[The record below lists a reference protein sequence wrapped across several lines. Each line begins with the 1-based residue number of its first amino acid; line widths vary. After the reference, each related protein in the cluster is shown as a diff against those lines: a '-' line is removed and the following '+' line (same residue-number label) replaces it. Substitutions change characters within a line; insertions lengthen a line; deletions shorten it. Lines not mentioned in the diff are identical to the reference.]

1 MNKRL
6 IAFLLAFLLVADMMS
21 GSVFAAPDTAEP
33 TETTETTAPSETTLP
48 TESTAPSET
57 TETTVPAESTVP
69 AETEAS
75 CPYCE
80 MTVAEDGTVSHA
92 STCNTLFAVNASGD
106 IGRTAA
112 FNMAYAEVLYA
123 AERPNAD
130 FNYDATSDG
139 YSFRQTTYDPDDP
152 AFVEITNWC
161 WEVSGPTLWY
171 QVKPLAGETLPAGL
185 TADSWI
191 LQRYTNDADPTDT
204 LVFVDTG
211 MIGTYVRFQRG
222 TALLYET
229 LTDAYYEE
237 NARPVD
243 GTLLSAMVV
252 TDLFTDG
259 VTTWYYVD
267 AAEGETWPEAY
278 GSCHYVPAGDMVP
291 CDVCDVCGK
300 PNCTTEHIPCDVCG
314 KRGCEEI
321 HLFCLACNK
330 FLCGKTH
337 TYCSY
342 CDAYDCT
349 IDHLAENQP
358 VTDPVLPVNPTL
370 PQDVDVAILDELG
383 EPVTGGL
390 ALPGGCRTSI
400 SAWPAEG
407 SDAAYQWQI
416 RYDSKNDKWTDI
428 QGANEQGI
436 LVSPAMFRSILELQD
451 TTAIRCAVTAE
462 GETRISD
469 AIAVSVLSEGRSA
482 YSLGSGSESL
492 AADTSNP
499 EELKKAYVVVQY
511 VYADGRTA
519 TQSEFSAIIPGNVH
533 EFTYTVG
540 KIPGYKA
547 TLKNAETVKDHAILT
562 DAGLEVSYASGE
574 LAADS
579 YVTFTVEYVP
589 DYVDITV
596 IHKWQNIDNS
606 NYTEHERET
615 ISNKYKTGE
624 QVTDV
629 HKNKSLTGEANPNYD
644 PAYDG
649 FYHLLYETPTA
660 AADGSTII
668 EVYYDRNY
676 YLMTFELGSGG
687 YGSDP
692 VYAAFGTPIQV
703 PSPVRPGYSFAGWKD
718 AEGNSVTVPA
728 TMPAGNNTY
737 YASWTALQDTQY
749 TVSYWIVNDDG
760 TRSLIGTHVNKAAT
774 DTTVSGEDNLRE
786 ADGYICNEESEHIHS
801 ADCYSCGLDE
811 HDHLGTC
818 YGTLADN
825 NPGNNGIA
833 AIHALENGGDPESG
847 YIYVIQTKGGNLWP
861 KFYLNGKY
869 YTINNIGAGNT
880 AATEYQLATI
890 IVGDPLAE
898 KTTVFTNETLTVTK
912 YKAKTTCGQA
922 HHTADCKLICSDH
935 QHTDD
940 CYFKDRKYLEYQNSV
955 TITKAD
961 GTSVTYATDKNVV
974 ILGDGTSVVNVY
986 YRYKLY
992 TLRFYY
998 AATTGGRDTNGDN
1011 INDTDFST
1019 IKIVGGTT
1027 YYFGSE
1033 GPDTANDE
1041 DLLENEYWNYS
1052 GQWGSI
1058 SALPT
1063 LNATGSARNYTHG
1076 AEVFTHNNSAVTYHY
1091 ISFHARYGDDI
1102 SDMWPCS
1109 VFNSAT
1115 RTDKNNANGW
1125 SGKEAFVSAWNG
1137 EHHVRYSQENSNQT
1151 IKGVYERLDEKL
1163 LFHSNY
1169 TDESTVSYLCFWE
1182 NGANIGWSV
1191 PELYRYNI
1199 YLQTYSGQDLTGK
1212 STITRNGTTYY
1223 LADSYDTC
1231 DNSTV
1236 HEQTQ
1241 VSLLG
1246 YTPVIFNTAAAG
1258 YDKDT
1263 FEYKRLTGTTDA
1275 AQLQQSGYY
1284 DSRLYKEGYEVNFY
1298 YNANT
1303 YKFSFWNHSDYLTNG
1318 TGSTVAYNEPLKKYF
1333 DGITVNGTEYEGAN
1347 DLIAKPEY
1355 YPATLEPDAYEFEGW
1370 YTSAQFEPETKVNP
1384 DTMTMPNENL
1394 MVYAHWIPVT
1404 YTVRFFIDK
1413 DATQTVY
1420 EQLGENYARFQDTT
1434 VSHRQEL
1441 TGLDNFSPEA
1451 LEGDTNHPYQGYDF
1465 VGWFY
1470 INEETGEE
1478 KAFLTGENGTLVTQ
1492 NLDLYAKW
1500 SSNTMCKYNIYFALD
1515 NDKNNQPDKD
1525 ANGNILYIADPI
1537 SGSGIAGHTYTFS
1550 AKGGD
1555 ALYTGYEEGYFPTTG
1570 SHSLVVDIADKEGSG
1585 DNAFFFLYRQK
1596 ESVPYTVRYVN
1607 TETGDSTF
1615 TDADGNKY
1623 TVPDKQVTDNKNVII
1638 TENYQYIPGYMPNPP
1653 YQQMLIVEE
1662 AGTNIITFYYVKDEV
1677 HAPYVVNYYIQELN
1691 ADLSH
1696 KGWSKYDSL
1705 DDNIGVIGNTISA
1718 NAITIGGFTLSTEYT
1733 NQYNRAEEPY
1743 NGMTGN
1749 PLPTTP
1755 ITPLTDDGTLSGKL
1769 SDKGMELNFYYTRN
1783 LYPYEFRYMLNGT
1796 TTELAKPV
1804 FGKAGYDTLV
1814 TEAAK
1819 PIQMDLDGD
1828 GVYEDYQLYEPA
1840 ETTKDIRIKVDGQA
1854 LASNAQVTEG
1864 QATVNVA
1871 TFYYVRCTQA
1881 MTITKNVVSKKA
1893 WNDPDPDPDQ
1903 EFHFSLQIH
1912 ANNYHRNSYNYTKS
1926 DGTTGTLSPVVSAST
1941 TLQFTLKNGEFI
1953 TIDAL
1958 PTAEYTITELDLPTG
1973 YYDTYAPA
1981 QTNTLT
1987 VNTPVHVTVTNT
1999 YEPANLTIS
2008 KTVNM
2013 VEENGNLPEVESFV
2027 FTIDVPDGVTGSYD
2041 YVIGSTTGTAT
2052 VAEGKMTIALQKGQ
2066 TATFYNLPV
2075 GEYTIT
2081 ETDYSAKG
2089 YSSEYTINGAAS
2101 PTQGTTAAVTMVRG
2115 ETQTVDFVNRF
2126 PVGTLLI
2133 EKTVTKEFLG
2143 TAWTGDDFTFTVTRS
2158 TADRPLVS
2166 NNQYTVLIDGVEQAE
2181 TARVDGNKTL
2191 TVTVPFSEEDAETLT
2206 ADTRSVKH
2214 TVAIR
2219 NLPAGTYQVTEAKD
2233 TEYYQNP
2240 TSLTVSDLELPSDDQ
2255 STATFTNT
2263 VKRQTGSLSLEKE
2276 LVAAPG
2282 YHPGEL
2288 PTDTKFSFTIE
2299 LLEGVLTSDQTIS
2312 LAYSPAAYSDG
2323 SAVPTSVTMS
2333 EDRFTVTLEANQ
2345 TLTMSNLPEGR
2356 YSITEATIPSY
2367 ANAFAHKEN
2376 GSWVEQASN
2385 ATTDGRIYTEIDVG
2399 PEAVAEVK
2407 CTNTYPVDRAELIIQ
2422 KLLEETYDWDPAPGA
2437 FGFTVTL
2444 AEEDLESYSYRIYD
2458 AEGRQV
2464 GDSRTAPVTNKSFTI
2479 SLEAGQYAVIPG
2491 MPVCGYTV
2499 TENAGTQ
2506 PFDTSYAVYVSQTG
2520 KTASTTV
2527 NTTGNADG
2535 SGEGTAVSRTFSAG
2549 NTDAVVFTNAFQH
2562 ASLTIQRTN
2571 ADAGQ
2576 VFVYEVKDAA
2586 GKVITVTVTGN
2597 SNTTIHGLIPGAYI
2611 VTQKNSWSWR
2621 YGDVAQEITLPAED
2635 MTVTFSGSMQND
2647 SWLDGNSGV
2656 TQNVYSGG

>member
-33 TETTETTAPSETTLP
+33 TETTETTAPTETTIP
-48 TESTAPSET
+48 TESTDPSET
-57 TETTVPAESTVP
+57 TIPTENTDPTENTETTVPAESTVP

-139 YSFRQTTYDPDDP
+139 YGFLQTTYDPDDP

-171 QVKPLAGETLPAGL
+171 QVKPLTGETLPAGL

-278 GSCHYVPAGDMVP
+278 GSCHYVPAGDMVS

-606 NYTEHERET
+606 NYTEHEWET
-615 ISNKYKTGE
+615 ISDKYKTGE

-629 HKNKSLTGEANPNYD
+629 HKDKSLTGEANPNYD

-687 YGSDP
+687 YGADP

-801 ADCYSCGLDE
+801 AGCYSCGLDE
-811 HDHLGTC
+811 HDHLGPC
-818 YGTLADN
+818 YGTLAGN
-825 NPGNNGIA
+825 NPGDNGID
-833 AIHALENGGDPESG
+833 AIYALENGGNPESG
-847 YIYVIQTKGGNLWP
+847 YIYVIQTTEGNLWP
-861 KFYLNGKY
+861 KFYLNGNY
-869 YTINNIGAGNT
+869 YTINRIGADNT
-880 AATEYQLATI
+880 AATKDELATI
-890 IVGDPLAE
+890 IVGDPLAK
-898 KTTVFTNETLTVTK
+898 KTTEFTNETLTVIK
-912 YKAKTTCGQA
+912 YKAKTNCGQA

-940 CYFKDRKYLEYQNSV
+940 CYFKDRNYLEYQDSV

-961 GTSVTYATDKNVV
+961 GTTVTYTTDTDVV
-974 ILGDGTSVVNVY
+974 VKGDGTTNVDVY
-986 YRYKLY
+986 YQYRQY
-992 TLRFYY
+992 TLQFYY
-998 AATTGGRDTNGDN
+998 AATTGGTATDN
-1011 INDTDFST
+1011 DKNPGTYDT
-1019 IKIVGGTT
+1019 IKVVGGSTW
-1027 YYFGSE
+1027 YFGTLA
-1033 GPDTANDE
+1033 GTKTDNDE
-1041 DLLENEYWNYS
+1041 ILLEYMYS
-1052 GQWGSI
+1052 TQSSQWGAI
-1058 SALPT
+1058 TALPS
-1063 LNATGSARNYTHG
+1063 LNATGTARNYTHG
-1076 AEVFTHNNSAVTYHY
+1076 ATKVTIGGAEVSFHF
-1091 ISFHARYGDDI
+1091 ISFQARYGDDI
-1102 SDMWPCS
+1102 SGMWPCS

-1137 EHHVRYSQENSNQT
+1137 EPFVKYTCNKKINNGNET
-1151 IKGVYERLDEKL
+1151 IKGRYERLDEKL
-1163 LFHSNY
+1163 LFDPTYANQHATQYNDS
-1169 TDESTVSYLCFWE
+1169 VISYLCFWE
-1182 NGANIGWSV
+1182 NGANISWSV

-1199 YLQTYSGQDLTGK
+1199 YLETYTGQDLTGK
-1212 STITRNGTTYY
+1212 TTITHDNGKVYY

-1231 DNSTV
+1231 DNSTPG
-1236 HEQTQ
+1236 EQTQ
-1241 VSLLG
+1241 VSLMG
-1246 YTPVIFNTAAAG
+1246 YTAVDYTSNSLTTF
-1258 YDKDT
+1258 DK
-1263 FEYKRLTGTTDA
+1263 
-1275 AQLQQSGYY
+1275 S
-1284 DSRLYKEGYEVNFY
+1284 LYKEAYDMNFFY
-1298 YNANT
+1298 DANRHPLI
-1303 YKFSFWNHSDYLTNG
+1303 FWNHDDFLLDG
-1318 TGSTVAYNEPLKKYF
+1318 KGSEAAYNEPLTKHF
-1333 DGITVNGTEYEGAN
+1333 EGIGEYKGAN
-1347 DLIAKPEY
+1347 DYIAEEAH
-1355 YPATLEPDAYEFEGW
+1355 YPKSLEKGAYVFEGW
-1370 YTSAQFEPETKVNP
+1370 YTSPTFHPETKVDP
-1384 DTMTMPNENL
+1384 DKMTMPDETL
-1394 MVYAHWIPVT
+1394 RVYAHWIPVT

-1434 VSHRQEL
+1434 VSHRREL
-1441 TGLDNFSPEA
+1441 TGIDNFSPEA

-1470 INEETGEE
+1470 IDEETGEE

-1492 NLDLYAKW
+1492 DLDLYAKW

-1515 NDKNNQPDKD
+1515 NDNNNQPDKD

-1537 SGSGIAGHTYTFS
+1537 SGSGIAGHTYTFT

-1555 ALYTGYEEGYFPTTG
+1555 ALYTGYEEGYFPITG

-1607 TETGDSTF
+1607 TETSDSTF

-1733 NQYNRAEEPY
+1733 DQYNQAEEPY

-1755 ITPLTDDGTLSGKL
+1755 ITPLTNDGTLSGNL

-1796 TTELAKPV
+1796 TSELAEPV

-1819 PIQMDLDGD
+1819 PIQRDLDGD

-1881 MTITKNVVSKKA
+1881 MTITKKVVSKKA

-1912 ANNYHRNSYNYTKS
+1912 ANNYHRNSYNYAKS
-1926 DGTTGTLSPVVSAST
+1926 DGTTGTLSPVVSAPT
-1941 TLQFTLKNGEFI
+1941 TLQFTLKKDEFI

-1973 YYDTYAPA
+1973 YYDTYDPA

-1987 VNTPVHVTVTNT
+1987 VNTPVDVTVTNT

-2008 KTVNM
+2008 KTVNV

-2158 TADRPLVS
+2158 TANRPLVS
-2166 NNQYTVLIDGVEQAE
+2166 SNRYTVLIDGVEQAE
-2181 TARVDGNKTL
+2181 TARVDGNHVL

-2219 NLPAGTYQVTEAKD
+2219 NLPAGTYKVTEAED
-2233 TEYYQNP
+2233 TDYYQ
-2240 TSLTVSDLELPSDDQ
+2240 TTLTVTDLELPSDDQ
-2255 STATFTNT
+2255 STAAFTNT
-2263 VKRQTGSLSLEKE
+2263 VKRKTGSLSLEKE
-2276 LVAAPG
+2276 LVPAPG
-2282 YHPGEL
+2282 YHPDEL

-2299 LLEGVLTSDQTIS
+2299 LLEGVPTSAQTIS
-2312 LAYSPAAYSDG
+2312 LAYSPAKYSDD
-2323 SAVPTSVTMS
+2323 SAAPTFVTMS
-2333 EDRFTVTLEANQ
+2333 EDRFTVTLEASQ
-2345 TLTMSNLPEGR
+2345 TVTMSNLPEGR
-2356 YSITEATIPSY
+2356 YSITETTIPSY

-2385 ATTDGRIYTEIDVG
+2385 ATTDGQIYTQIDVG

-2422 KLLEETYDWDPAPGA
+2422 KLLEEKYDWDPTPGT

-2444 AEEDLESYSYRIYD
+2444 AEEDMESYSYRIYD

-2464 GDSRTAPVTNKSFTI
+2464 GDSRTAQVTNKSFTI
-2479 SLEAGQYAVIPG
+2479 SLDAGQYAVISG

-2499 TENAGTQ
+2499 TENAGTL
-2506 PFDTSYAVYVSQTG
+2506 PFDTSYAVYVSTTG
-2520 KTASTTV
+2520 ETASTTV
-2527 NTTGNADG
+2527 NTAGAAAS
-2535 SGEGTAVSRTFSAG
+2535 SGEGTTVSRTFSAG
-2549 NTDAVVFTNAFQH
+2549 HTEAVVFTNAFQH

-2597 SNTTIHGLIPGAYI
+2597 NTTTIHGLIPGTYT
-2611 VTQKNSWSWR
+2611 VTQKNDWSWR
-2621 YGDVAQEITLPAED
+2621 YGDEAQEITLPAEGS
-2635 MTVTFSGSMQND
+2635 TVTFGDGLHND
-2647 SWLDGNSGV
+2647 NWLDGNSGV
-2656 TQNVYSGG
+2656 TQNVYRGG